1 MWLLLCKYSAGDGSK
16 TMLLLLL
23 RSAVNHFTAIICI
36 VLSCLS
42 RIITCAG
49 APDGFMLTLTAAVL
63 RLTKP
68 FVSGY
73 LTQNPKFGDLL
84 TKHLNPSY
92 YASHSHRLGSAV
104 LETTLSG
111 QRGSS
116 AAAAGQQ
123 QQQQQYLLAGD
134 PAAAAGSA
142 SFISEVFFVAQR
154 YLHVGLMPAVHR

>member
-1 MWLLLCKYSAGDGSK
+1 LFPAG
-16 TMLLLLL
+16 TAAAA
-23 RSAVNHFTAIICI
+23 AVALVAYLFPAGTAAAASYAI
-36 VLSCLS
+36 S
-42 RIITCAG
+42 G

-92 YASHSHRLGSAV
+92 YASHKHRLGGAV
-104 LETTLSG
+104 LEATLSG
-111 QRGSS
+111 QQGELS
-116 AAAAGQQ
+116 AAAAAGNNQ
-123 QQQQQYLLAGD
+123 QQQQQYLLAAD
-134 PAAAAGSA
+134 PAAAAGAA

>member
-1 MWLLLCKYSAGDGSK
+1 
-16 TMLLLLL
+16 
-23 RSAVNHFTAIICI
+23 
-36 VLSCLS
+36 
-42 RIITCAG
+42 
-49 APDGFMLTLTAAVL
+49 MLTLTAAVL

-92 YASHSHRLGSAV
+92 YSTHSHRLGGAAH
-104 LETTLSG
+104 ETTLSG

-116 AAAAGQQ
+116 SSSNGAAG
-123 QQQQQYLLAGD
+123 QQQQQYLLAFD

-154 YLHVGLMPAVHR
+154 YLHVGLMPAVHRSV